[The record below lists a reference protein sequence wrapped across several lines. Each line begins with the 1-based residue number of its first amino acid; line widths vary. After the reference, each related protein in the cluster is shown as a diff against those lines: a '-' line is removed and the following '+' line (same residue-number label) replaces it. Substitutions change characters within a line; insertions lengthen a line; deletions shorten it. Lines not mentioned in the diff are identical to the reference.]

1 MCYRS
6 RHIKRGPATLISSIA
21 WQIPPKNL
29 FLQMHLHYFSSKITS
44 WNYAIWKCT
53 GLETFLSRL
62 SSVSLDPYQL
72 ILSRTFLDSAGND
85 SMHDIWRTG
94 PIFSDDLD
102 SLPNSGRSNNYSSR
116 PRSIT
121 SALPLMTSNWLGALD
136 FLQKPRSRELLWA
149 KKCWSFNLTELPA

>member
-6 RHIKRGPATLISSIA
+6 RHIKEGPATLISSIA
-21 WQIPPKNL
+21 CQNAE
-29 FLQMHLHYFSSKITS
+29 MHLHYFSSKITS

-53 GLETFLSRL
+53 GLLDISL
-62 SSVSLDPYQL
+62 LSVSLDPYQL

-121 SALPLMTSNWLGALD
+121 SSALPLMTSNWLGALD
-136 FLQKPRSRELLWA
+136 FLPKTAKQRATRSQKVL
-149 KKCWSFNLTELPA
+149 KF

>member
-21 WQIPPKNL
+21 WQMPRKNL

-136 FLQKPRSRELLWA
+136 FLPKTAKQRATMSQKVL
-149 KKCWSFNLTELPA
+149 KF

>member
-6 RHIKRGPATLISSIA
+6 RHIKEGPATYSSIA
-21 WQIPPKNL
+21 CQNAEPK
-29 FLQMHLHYFSSKITS
+29 MHLHYFSSKITS

-53 GLETFLSRL
+53 GLLDISL
-62 SSVSLDPYQL
+62 LSVSLDPYQL

-121 SALPLMTSNWLGALD
+121 SSALPLMTSNWLGALD

>member
-53 GLETFLSRL
+53 GLLDISL
-62 SSVSLDPYQL
+62 LSVSLDPYQL

-136 FLQKPRSRELLWA
+136 FLQKPRAVELLLSQ
-149 KKCWSFNLTELPA
+149 KVLKF

>member
-21 WQIPPKNL
+21 WQIPRRKTSSYKCICITFPRK
-29 FLQMHLHYFSSKITS
+29 LQVEIMRFENALDSKHFS
-44 WNYAIWKCT
+44 W
-53 GLETFLSRL
+53 L

>member
-21 WQIPPKNL
+21 CQNAE
-29 FLQMHLHYFSSKITS
+29 MHLHYFSSKITS

-53 GLETFLSRL
+53 GLLDISL
-62 SSVSLDPYQL
+62 LSVSLDPYQL

-121 SALPLMTSNWLGALD
+121 SSALPLMTSNWLGALD

>member
-6 RHIKRGPATLISSIA
+6 RHIKEGPATLISSIA
-21 WQIPPKNL
+21 CQNAE
-29 FLQMHLHYFSSKITS
+29 MHLHYFSSKITS

-53 GLETFLSRL
+53 GLLDISL
-62 SSVSLDPYQL
+62 LSVSLDPYQL

-121 SALPLMTSNWLGALD
+121 SSALPLMTSNWLGALD
-136 FLQKPRSRELLWA
+136 FLPKTAKQKATMSQKVL
-149 KKCWSFNLTELPA
+149 KF

>member
-6 RHIKRGPATLISSIA
+6 RHIKEGPATPISSIA
-21 WQIPPKNL
+21 CQNAE
-29 FLQMHLHYFSSKITS
+29 MHLHYFSSKITS

-53 GLETFLSRL
+53 GLLDISL
-62 SSVSLDPYQL
+62 LSVSLDPYQL

-121 SALPLMTSNWLGALD
+121 SSALPLMTSNWLGALD

>member
-6 RHIKRGPATLISSIA
+6 RHIKGGSATLISSIA
-21 WQIPPKNL
+21 CQNAE
-29 FLQMHLHYFSSKITS
+29 MHLHYFSSKITS

-53 GLETFLSRL
+53 GLLDISL
-62 SSVSLDPYQL
+62 LSVSLDPYQL

-121 SALPLMTSNWLGALD
+121 SSALPLMTSNWLGALD
-136 FLQKPRSRELLWA
+136 FLQKPRSRVGA

>member
-6 RHIKRGPATLISSIA
+6 RHIKGGPKIHPSIQRSQNA
-21 WQIPPKNL
+21 E
-29 FLQMHLHYFSSKITS
+29 QMCICTTCSSKITS

-53 GLETFLSRL
+53 GLLDISL
-62 SSVSLDPYQL
+62 LSVSLDPYQL

-121 SALPLMTSNWLGALD
+121 SSALPLMTSNWLGALD